1 MLFSK
6 INSLLKKKIKKIC
19 HIKQNKTKINQTTTT
34 KHSKCKKIIYMYG
47 ALVHHAVL
55 CLSARNSFSV
65 DETYSCVYIMSLI
78 LQWVFEKHF

>member
-1 MLFSK
+1 
-6 INSLLKKKIKKIC
+6 
-19 HIKQNKTKINQTTTT
+19 
-34 KHSKCKKIIYMYG
+34 MYG

-55 CLSARNSFSV
+55 CPSARNSFSV